1 MSAGDGRRQ
10 IWVEWISVK
19 DRLPPCAEL
28 VLVYAGGKRL
38 RAFRLCQFAPVCPF
52 GSPGEEGWYE
62 GTAYGVKQPLIKA
75 EVTHW
80 MELPPGPEGA

>member
-38 RAFRLCQFAPVCPF
+38 RAFRLCPF
-52 GSPGEEGWYE
+52 GLPGEEGWYE
-62 GTAYGVKQPLIKA
+62 GTAYGAKQPLIKA

-80 MELPPGPEGA
+80 MELPSPPEEGA